1 MPHREGMWY
10 SGSTTVQILDKIL
23 IALKDGLPVIAS
35 LGYMMRITF
44 CYGSRYSWQAVT
56 VVFKLPAVNIIIG
69 AVPIYPSDNIMA
81 CGL

>member
-23 IALKDGLPVIAS
+23 IALKDGLPVIAC

-44 CYGSRYSWQAVT
+44 YYGSRYSRHAAT
-56 VVFKLPAVNIIIG
+56 VFHLPAVNKIIG
-69 AVPIYPSDNIMA
+69 AVPVYS
-81 CGL
+81 